1 MKTSNP
7 KSRNHLS
14 IGKNDRV
21 LEVGCGHNPHFRSN
35 VIVDKFIDSNYH
47 RSGDI
52 KVLRDQV
59 FLKADGEN
67 LPFKDKEFDYAICNQ
82 VLEHVENPIQFVK
95 EQSRVA
101 KKGYIEVPSLMGEY
115 LFPKKSH
122 KWLILE
128 MDGKLIMMDKK
139 EVNFNSSLDLGE
151 LFLHHL
157 PSQSLGYKIMQYT
170 HGDVETIRYEW
181 EGEIEIL
188 VNPTD
193 EKYRQYFE
201 KPWTVQD
208 AATFFPKKSATSEL
222 WDATKAI
229 FYIFSRS
236 LKAKFGFR
244 AVA

>member
-7 KSRNHLS
+7 KSRNHLG
-14 IGKNDRV
+14 IEKNDKV

-35 VIVDKFIDSNYH
+35 VIVDKFLDSNFH

-52 KVLRDQV
+52 KVLKDQK
-59 FLKADGEN
+59 FICADGED
-67 LPFKDKEFDYAICNQ
+67 LPFDDNEFDYAICNQ
-82 VLEHVENPIQFVK
+82 VLEHVENPVQFVS

-128 MDGKLIMMDKK
+128 MDGKLILMDKK
-139 EVNFNSSLDLGE
+139 EVNFQSSLDLGE

-157 PSQSLGYKIMQYT
+157 PSQSIGYKIMQYT

-181 EGEIEIL
+181 EGDIEIL

-201 KPWTVQD
+201 KPWTVND
-208 AATFFPKKSATSEL
+208 AAFFFPEKSIKNEL
-222 WDATKAI
+222 WDTVKAV
-229 FYIFSRS
+229 FYILGRS
-236 LKAKFGFR
+236 IKAKFGFK

>member
-7 KSRNHLS
+7 KSRNHLA
-14 IGKNDRV
+14 IGKTDRV

-35 VIVDKFIDSNYH
+35 VIVDKFIDSNFH

-59 FLKADGEN
+59 FLCADGED
-67 LPFKDKEFDYAICNQ
+67 LPFKDNEFDYAICNQ
-82 VLEHVENPIQFVK
+82 VLEHVENPIQFIK
-95 EQSRVA
+95 EQSRVS

-128 MDGKLIMMDKK
+128 IDGKLILMDKK
-139 EVNFNSSLDLGE
+139 EVNFQSSLDLGE
-151 LFLHHL
+151 LFLHYL

-193 EKYRQYFE
+193 DKYRQYFE
-201 KPWTVQD
+201 KPWTIQD
-208 AATFFPKKSATSEL
+208 AATFFPKKSTTLEL
-222 WDATKAI
+222 WDTLKAI
-229 FYIFSRS
+229 GYILTRS
-236 LKAKFGFR
+236 IKAKLGFR

>member
-7 KSRNHLS
+7 KSRNHLG

-52 KVLRDQV
+52 KILRDQV
-59 FLKADGEN
+59 FVQADGEA

-139 EVNFNSSLDLGE
+139 EVNFQSSLDLGE

-157 PSQSLGYKIMQYT
+157 PSQSIGYKIMQYT

-188 VNPTD
+188 VNPTE

-208 AATFFPKKSATSEL
+208 AATFFPKKSTTSEL
-222 WDATKAI
+222 WDALKAVG
-229 FYIFSRS
+229 YILTRS
-236 LKAKFGFR
+236 IKAKFGFR